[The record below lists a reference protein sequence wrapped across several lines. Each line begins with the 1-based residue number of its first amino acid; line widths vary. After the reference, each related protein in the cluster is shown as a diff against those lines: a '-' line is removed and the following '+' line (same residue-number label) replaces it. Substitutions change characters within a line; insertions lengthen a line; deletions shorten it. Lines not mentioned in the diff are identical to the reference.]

1 MDNHTHQ
8 TTIYSNW
15 KKLPVYFEK
24 NSSIVATQPTGCSL
38 SANDVVNMIVRSL
51 EKSEEKDLSFTL
63 KPNGNSI
70 VLRAINQLS
79 CRIHFYSENGN
90 GIIEFQRRFGCV
102 VQFCHFYTEVKSILM
117 NDYPDIFS
125 VAFNTVAKPLLKPFP
140 FSFLQENVF
149 KKVSFE
155 DAKYEFTPP
164 VASTMKCCSPCL
176 IPVPPSTPTS
186 VFSLEEKN
194 NFDELYYNLTDL
206 SQTKY
211 IDISTHG
218 LSGLASI
225 IDDIK
230 ANLVPVY
237 ETENFVKI
245 LNDLFQTGELSQ
257 MEYIARILFVLSDD
271 IQVKQAVQRLKES
284 GKVDICETLRICL
297 KNIYPVTYMNAVLEQ
312 RLQLIVSNF
321 SM

>member
-1 MDNHTHQ
+1 MDKPTHQ
-8 TTIYSNW
+8 TTIYSIW
-15 KKLPVYFEK
+15 EKLPVYFEK

-38 SANDVVNMIVRSL
+38 STKDVVHMIVRSL
-51 EKSEEKDLSFTL
+51 TKSQEKDLSFML
-63 KPNGNSI
+63 KESGNSI
-70 VLRAINQLS
+70 RLSAINQLS
-79 CRIHFYSENGN
+79 CRIHFFSDNDK

-155 DAKYEFTPP
+155 NAKYEFTPP

-176 IPVPPSTPTS
+176 VPVPPSTPTS
-186 VFSLEEKN
+186 VFRFKEKN
-194 NFDELYYNLTDL
+194 NFKELYYNLIDL

-211 IDISTHG
+211 IDVSTQG

-230 ANLVPVY
+230 AKLVPVH

-271 IQVKQAVQRLKES
+271 IQVKQAVKRLKES

-297 KNIYPVTYMNAVLEQ
+297 KNILVTYMNAVLEK

-321 SM
+321 SR